1 MYYIIYST
9 ENFMKKLSILFLL
22 LAAGVPVCAQSTC
35 ETRVDSNLDKT
46 TMQKVH
52 YCLTPEAEPDPGP
65 EPQVVYFSAYDSRA
79 PRPVKRKIPLE
90 IVQPGVV
97 YHEEALSKNREYWEA
112 KSYPLFTNDVLS
124 SQDEQEVN
132 CAVMELFP
140 GSTLVPPPT
149 ATRIIMY
156 PNGRDGS
163 YKGPVTVLYNGQEIA
178 VTDNGDGTFSVPGV
192 EDASGAPLTGYFAYD
207 PTHETNTRTA
217 KPAYR
222 PSVNLSTDK
231 GNPYFS
237 SKSK

>member
-1 MYYIIYST
+1 M
-9 ENFMKKLSILFLL
+9 NKLSILFLL
-22 LAAGVPVCAQSTC
+22 LAAGVPLCAQSTC
-35 ETRVDSNLDKT
+35 ETRVDRNLDKT
-46 TMQKVH
+46 TMEKVH
-52 YCLTPEAEPDPGP
+52 YCLTPEEEPVSDK
-65 EPQVVYFSAYDSRA
+65 EPQVIYFSAYDSRA
-79 PRPVKRKIPLE
+79 PRPVKHKIPLE

-156 PNGRDGS
+156 RHGKDGS
-163 YKGPVTVLYNGQEIA
+163 YNGPVTVMYQGKEVA
-178 VTDNGDGTFSVPGV
+178 VTDNGDGTFSVPDV
-192 EDASGAPLTGYFAYD
+192 KDESGAVLTGYFAYEPD
-207 PTHETNTRTA
+207 PSAGKKTA
-217 KPAYR
+217 KPAYQ
-222 PSVNLSTDK
+222 PSVNLSTSK

-237 SKSK
+237 SQSK